1 MIKPD
6 QGTEDREPG
15 PIGRREF
22 ITGTLASLTAAIGGL
37 APILATANT
46 PSPEF
51 RNNVTQFR
59 WFRPQTVPRQ
69 TPFLNANGD
78 VLSLQNFRGKT
89 LLVNFWA
96 TWCKP
101 CLVEMPALDRLQK
114 ALSGDRFSVLAIA
127 IDRGGLAVVEPF
139 YRRMALNHLGIYLD
153 PSQSTGYLDQAN
165 PNNGAFA
172 LYSLPISYLID
183 RHGWVLGYFPGSADW
198 DKPKAVSFLQHFIAG
213 PGR

>member
-6 QGTEDREPG
+6 QGTDDREPG

-37 APILATANT
+37 APILAEAKT

-69 TPFLNANGD
+69 TAFLNANGD

-101 CLVEMPALDRLQK
+101 CEKIMPELQK
-114 ALSGDRFSVLAIA
+114 LLDEYGDKGLHVMGIA
-127 IDRGGLAVVEPF
+127 IDEGEDRVKKIEK
-139 YRRMALNHLGIYLD
+139 YIQKHK
-153 PSQSTGYLDQAN
+153 
-165 PNNGAFA
+165 
-172 LYSLPISYLID
+172 ISYPIFSDAKKAPAWHAYRVRAVPALFLVDQNGQVVSEWRGSVDHEALRQEVARLITE
-183 RHGWVLGYFPGSADW
+183 
-198 DKPKAVSFLQHFIAG
+198 
-213 PGR
+213 